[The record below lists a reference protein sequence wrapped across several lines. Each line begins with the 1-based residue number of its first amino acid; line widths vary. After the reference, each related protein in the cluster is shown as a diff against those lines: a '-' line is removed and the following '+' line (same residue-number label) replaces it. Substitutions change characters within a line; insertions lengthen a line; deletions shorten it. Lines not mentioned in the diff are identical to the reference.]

1 VFAKVRHGAGRHAP
15 GEGQLRVLHVITPS
29 RMAGAETLLVRLT
42 HRQSAR
48 GIAVQVVANR
58 NSRALGA
65 LRAAGLMVEGLR
77 IGGKLNLLAPLSLKR
92 AIRRSGSH
100 ILHSHLSTASWWCGW
115 LEKLG
120 GPPTLGHVHGFTSAV
135 WHRRQRHLVTCSQAV
150 KRHLVGQ
157 GIAARRIT
165 VLLNPVDPA
174 DISPQRQPEEVR
186 AELGANHDVP
196 IIGCFA
202 HFSVK
207 KGWRDLA
214 AAAPHVLR
222 RFPKAQFWCVGDGP
236 LRPEIERWLA
246 DHGIANQFRFLG
258 FRQDVGD
265 LMNAIDLLV
274 LPSHREP
281 FGLVYVEAALL
292 GKPAIGCLS
301 GGAPEVITDQET
313 GLLVPPRDV
322 PALAEAILTL
332 LDNRD
337 RASAMGRSGRQLALE
352 RFDWQRYLRG
362 LDEIY
367 EQLRAESR

>member
-1 VFAKVRHGAGRHAP
+1 
-15 GEGQLRVLHVITPS
+15 
-29 RMAGAETLLVRLT
+29 
-42 HRQSAR
+42 
-48 GIAVQVVANR
+48 
-58 NSRALGA
+58 
-65 LRAAGLMVEGLR
+65 
-77 IGGKLNLLAPLSLKR
+77 
-92 AIRRSGSH
+92 
-100 ILHSHLSTASWWCGW
+100 
-115 LEKLG
+115 
-120 GPPTLGHVHGFTSAV
+120 
-135 WHRRQRHLVTCSQAV
+135 LVTCSQAV

-337 RASAMGRSGRQLALE
+337 RASAMGRLGRQLALE
-352 RFDWQRYLRG
+352 RFGWQRYLRG
-362 LDEIY
+362 LDEVY
-367 EQLRAESR
+367 ERLRSDSC